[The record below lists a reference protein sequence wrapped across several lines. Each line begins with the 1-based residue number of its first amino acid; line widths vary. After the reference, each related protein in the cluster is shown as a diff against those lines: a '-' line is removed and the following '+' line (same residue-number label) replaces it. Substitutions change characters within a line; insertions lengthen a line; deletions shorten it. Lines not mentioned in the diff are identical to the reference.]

1 MTEPTPT
8 TLPDDYVRPKRRS
21 EGRYRNSAWIPALFL
36 TLACIGW
43 LFPWTEE
50 SVPSK
55 DCTAVVRS
63 DDRDPTAYDTLTDA
77 GYTESGDTL
86 TPPGCEATP

>member
-21 EGRYRNSAWIPALFL
+21 EGRYRNSAWIPFLFL

-50 SVPSK
+50 HTPPR
-55 DCTAVVRS
+55 DCTAVERRT
-63 DDRDPTAYDTLTDA
+63 DRDPAAYTALTDQ
-77 GYTESGDTL
+77 GYTDNGGDL
-86 TPPGCEATP
+86 TPPGCESAP